1 MKINTL
7 VFPLDRPNNRVL
19 LGYKKQGFGAGKY
32 VGIGGKLEPSETI
45 AQAAVRE
52 LKEETGLFAKPQ
64 NLWYM
69 VYLEFMFPGR
79 PGWHRQVHGF
89 RLEYWDGEAEESD
102 ELRPE
107 WFDLD
112 SIPYDQMWDD
122 SKLWL
127 PQFLRG
133 QKVRMKITYA
143 EDNQTVMEVEELEQN

>member
-32 VGIGGKLEPSETI
+32 VGIGGKLEPPETI

-52 LKEETGLFAKPQ
+52 LKEETSLFAKPQ

-69 VYLEFMFPGR
+69 VYLEFVFPVKPEWNG
-79 PGWHRQVHGF
+79 QVHGF
-89 RLEYWDGEAEESD
+89 RLEYWDGEIQESD

-107 WFDLD
+107 WFEMD
-112 SIPYDQMWDD
+112 SVPYHHMWDD

-127 PQFLRG
+127 PQVLRG
-133 QKVRMKITYA
+133 QKIRMKITYGP
-143 EDNQTVMEVEELEQN
+143 DNQTVVEAEEIE